1 MLMKMA
7 VLQTCMA
14 SVLPSLSAALCLMCE
29 LLELKSSNFF
39 PNQGSTDTNLSKTSY
54 MIACCSNVG
63 AAVGLSVD
71 QRAGWKPTELRL
83 STSRF
88 RLADKGSCDQTCYTE

>member
-1 MLMKMA
+1 
-7 VLQTCMA
+7 MA

-39 PNQGSTDTNLSKTSY
+39 PNRSKTGY

-71 QRAGWKPTELRL
+71 QRADWKPTELRL
-83 STSRF
+83 STSQF

>member
-39 PNQGSTDTNLSKTSY
+39 PNQGSTDTDLSKTGY